1 MEMHVLSS
9 GRIAGGS
16 PFVYAVSRRYM
27 KFDVHFVLSLG
38 LGQYSTYPTG
48 LSNFHLHNCT
58 WVYKWKIRNYQNQ
71 SPIRMSTTT
80 YLVLNLHVLV
90 GFLEHRDSVFFLL
103 QAQIF
108 DSILD
113 VPS

>member
-1 MEMHVLSS
+1 
-9 GRIAGGS
+9 
-16 PFVYAVSRRYM
+16 
-27 KFDVHFVLSLG
+27 
-38 LGQYSTYPTG
+38 
-48 LSNFHLHNCT
+48 
-58 WVYKWKIRNYQNQ
+58 
-71 SPIRMSTTT
+71 MSTTT
-80 YLVLNLHVLV
+80 YLVLNLHVLA